1 MFVRNARRSN
11 NVTQIIV
18 AIQPAYDVVASRWL
32 ILVRMVRHSG
42 MGEVIVIAKGA
53 TACYKQ

>member
-11 NVTQIIV
+11 NVAQIIV

-32 ILVRMVRHSG
+32 ILVRMVRHT
-42 MGEVIVIAKGA
+42 GEVIVIAKGA
-53 TACYKQ
+53 ASGSPFL

>member
-11 NVTQIIV
+11 NVAQIIV

-32 ILVRMVRHSG
+32 ILVRMVRHT
-42 MGEVIVIAKGA
+42 GEVIVIAKGA
-53 TACYKQ
+53 SGSPFL